1 MSIILFVII
10 NFLNALLIYFVYQ
23 ELYFLLKYA
32 GLMIYVI
39 QVFSQ
44 ISCTLINP
52 GIPHR
57 NNYVSDSIMHT
68 IYQNIKHNNT
78 KFDKYRVCKRC
89 NILVTLEQQV
99 THCEDCN
106 ICVEGKN
113 NFDNC
118 HILIKYFRF

>member
-10 NFLNALLIYFVYQ
+10 NFLNALLISFVYQ
-23 ELYFLLKYA
+23 ELYFILKYV
-32 GLMIYVI
+32 GLMIYVV
-39 QVFSQ
+39 QVISQ
-44 ISCTLINP
+44 VLCTMINP

-68 IYQNIKHNNT
+68 IYQNIKHNDY

-89 NILVTLEQQV
+89 NILVMVEQQV

-106 ICVEGKN
+106 ICVEGKW
-113 NFDNC
+113 
-118 HILIKYFRF
+118 